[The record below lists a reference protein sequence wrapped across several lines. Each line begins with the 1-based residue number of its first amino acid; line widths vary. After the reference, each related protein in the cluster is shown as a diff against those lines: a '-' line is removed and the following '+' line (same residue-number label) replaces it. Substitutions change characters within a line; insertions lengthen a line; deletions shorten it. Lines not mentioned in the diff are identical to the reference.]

1 MDDLAGCF
9 TAVGPHGMSAGFFR
23 LCHMMIYS
31 AIRSGKQRDLKLEIY
46 NIRLK
51 IPLPHAIHLL
61 F

>member
-9 TAVGPHGMSAGFFR
+9 TAVRPHGLSVGFLPVLHEIHF
-23 LCHMMIYS
+23 
-31 AIRSGKQRDLKLEIY
+31 AIRSGKQRGLKLEIY
-46 NIRLK
+46 KSLLK

>member
-9 TAVGPHGMSAGFFR
+9 TAVRPHGLSVGFLPVLHEIHF
-23 LCHMMIYS
+23 

-46 NIRLK
+46 NIRLE
-51 IPLPHAIHLL
+51 IPPPHAIHLL